1 MCDYQGHDFGAS
13 YPDACCIDGHLGSLQ
28 KTENKAR

>member
-1 MCDYQGHDFGAS
+1 VMPTAAELQGLADELRQ
-13 YPDACCIDGHLGSLQ
+13 LGSLQ